1 MQRNAL
7 GLWPLLLAAMLA
19 ARESQYERAVRMI
32 AALTIW
38 RERHGLAHDNT
49 LWTKVLPKHE
59 PDAVLKMAS
68 AALGDAAAR
77 NAWAEGSALSLEA
90 AMDEAQA
97 ENAHSPVAD
106 KQPEPPHRARTPG
119 SGAVGRGLTNRKIG
133 ERLVITEGTA
143 KVHVGRV
150 LAKLDLHS
158 RAQLAA
164 WAVQHN
170 LIEPAN
176 ALA

>member
-1 MQRNAL
+1 MSSGQ
-7 GLWPLLLAAMLA
+7 
-19 ARESQYERAVRMI
+19 SQYEGGAQI
-32 AALTIW
+32 APTMQ
-38 RERHGLAHDNT
+38 RHGLAHDNT
-49 LWTKVLPKHE
+49 LWTRVLLEHE
-59 PDAVLKMAS
+59 PDAVLKTAT
-68 AALGDAAAR
+68 AALGDAAVR

-90 AMDEAQA
+90 AIDEALA
-97 ENAHSPVAD
+97 ENAHSVVAD
-106 KQPEPPHRARTPG
+106 ELTARERQVAG
-119 SGAVGRGLTNRKIG
+119 LVGRGLTNRQIG

-164 WAVQHN
+164 WAVQRN

-176 ALA
+176 VLA